1 MTLKKTLRLCL
12 IILLCSAHSCAK
24 IDYINESDWKYINN
38 TDEVITVLLGDG
50 DYLTVDSNFTL
61 SPGEEYEFRVSAY
74 SSTPDLTADDYRTP
88 YFIQG
93 ATIIIGDEAPQ
104 FFPGTFSK
112 EYTGTLNSICNVE
125 NYTAEKLGTNYFRF
139 TYVFEP

>member
-50 DYLTVDSNFTL
+50 DYLTST
-61 SPGEEYEFRVSAY
+61 Y

-93 ATIIIGDEAPQ
+93 ATIIIGDGAPQ

-112 EYTGTLNSICNVE
+112 EYTGTLNSICNVD